1 MEAETLVPVSLNP
14 NELLLPPPFQNRA
27 VPFQLV
33 PDKNIYF
40 VSDYQVYRTEIMH
53 FKPQG
58 SQVSRIH
65 RETHAFQP
73 VHTLS
78 RHT

>member
-1 MEAETLVPVSLNP
+1 M
-14 NELLLPPPFQNRA
+14 
-27 VPFQLV
+27 
-33 PDKNIYF
+33 
-40 VSDYQVYRTEIMH
+40 
-53 FKPQG
+53 QG

-78 RHT
+78 RHTLYFSRWEVRYNLYYRYIQLIDEGQEYGGKFSAKFIAVSSYTELNTTYQPIRN